1 MAESRL
7 AALPAPDKRT
17 FEAFRGELFKWD
29 SVTSRSLCMIGGQSK
44 YLYDDANELV
54 ALRNREQQD
63 RLSQFAEDHL
73 GYFFQVGF

>member
-1 MAESRL
+1 
-7 AALPAPDKRT
+7 
-17 FEAFRGELFKWD
+17 
-29 SVTSRSLCMIGGQSK
+29 MIGGQSK